1 MNLTLQLILFLETNL
16 PGMYIYNSKANPSNH
31 NMNKTAFD
39 LLSKFSLT
47 KKKLCFQ
54 HKLYYSNI
62 KITGI

>member
-39 LLSKFSLT
+39 LLSKFSH

>member
-47 KKKLCFQ
+47 KKKKTLLSTQ
-54 HKLYYSNI
+54 IILQ
-62 KITGI
+62 